1 MAVSGSKGNKGGG
14 QRTNTTSAS
23 GQKTRTAATPS
34 GKGSRVE
41 PSHLTEKAREVRV
54 QKAATQKPAAK
65 EAAPKKVA
73 PKKVARK

>member
-1 MAVSGSKGNKGGG
+1 MAVSGNKGGKSGG

-41 PSHLTEKAREVRV
+41 PSHLTEKARDVRAR
-54 QKAATQKPAAK
+54 KAATQGSGTKK
-65 EAAPKKVA
+65 AAPKRA
-73 PKKVARK
+73 AKKAGKK

>member
-1 MAVSGSKGNKGGG
+1 MAVSGNKGNKSGG

-41 PSHLTEKAREVRV
+41 PSHVAEKAREVRV

-65 EAAPKKVA
+65 NAAPKKA
-73 PKKVARK
+73 GKK